1 MRFGVCAPISEAAR
15 LYKIGFDYVE
25 VSAASLAAMTE
36 EEFAAFCAENRAAP
50 IHAEA
55 ANCLFPGEIR
65 LTGDAV
71 DTDAVQSYIDRVMA
85 RLGDAGIGIAVFGSG
100 GSRRVPEGF
109 SETRAL
115 EQLRDTARR
124 LGEAAAVHGVTVV
137 LEPLRRAE
145 TNILNTQPESLAFVQ
160 SVGHPHC
167 KLLCDYYHLVVEGGT
182 PEMVAACGDA
192 LRHVHI
198 ANPDGRVAM
207 KPDDKA
213 DYKAFFDALRRAG
226 YDARVSFEGSASD
239 YEAELPAALEVLR
252 NA

>member
-1 MRFGVCAPISEAAR
+1 
-15 LYKIGFDYVE
+15 
-25 VSAASLAAMTE
+25 
-36 EEFAAFCAENRAAP
+36 
-50 IHAEA
+50 
-55 ANCLFPGEIR
+55 
-65 LTGDAV
+65 
-71 DTDAVQSYIDRVMA
+71 MA

-100 GSRRVPEGF
+100 GTRRVPEGF

-124 LGEAAAVHGVTVV
+124 LGEAAAAHGVTVV

-160 SVGHPHC
+160 SVGHPHF